1 MGSTSKQTHPPS
13 SFCLPLPLPPP
24 HTRHTTLH
32 THLLNTTAL
41 LRLNPPPPPLLLQ
54 VLHACALELDLQIL
68 ADGDRSKAGLRGIN
82 LSGGQRQ
89 RLNLARCAYFDGDM
103 VSGEGSLSPSSR
115 SAL

>member
-1 MGSTSKQTHPPS
+1 MPISGEYFDLRPGAPGALRRLSPPPAPT
-13 SFCLPLPLPPP
+13 CPLPLPLAPTP
-24 HTRHTTLH
+24 H
-32 THLLNTTAL
+32 
-41 LRLNPPPPPLLLQ
+41 PLLLQ